1 MMKIYYRIWVDTL
14 VKIKSQPQNK
24 GRWKILSFVF
34 ISMAMALNFISII
47 SILQRDVLNNTFY
60 NFELD
65 IFPGSKIDAMLKFFL
80 LFFLPVAIINYSL
93 IFYKKKYVQL
103 MSKYNSSNGL
113 LGISYI
119 LLSYFLPLIL
129 LVLAYLFQ

>member
-47 SILQRDVLNNTFY
+47 SILQREVLNNTFY